1 MKVQNLFGRWA
12 QQGQPLRRAPQ
23 NIATTGLTT
32 GNLLST
38 ILNPVTTAKTT
49 QAAQTTQQDDTTD
62 AAPTTT
68 TAKATTTA
76 ADKQTTNTPSQQT
89 TTSDKTTQQTTTT
102 APSTSKK
109 ASSTLSTVST
119 GSAGSTTVAVVTETS
134 APTDGSAPTTIA
146 SMTTSSTSSRPTGN
160 NGSFS
165 GIKASQ
171 VGMAVGIVA
180 GIAGGFALIVFGIFF
195 WRRHKRRQQMERLGS
210 MEELHRAPSPPLLS
224 RSLTRGA
231 QGPRQPID
239 DDDDFLTPMDTLPN
253 THRMDDMN
261 HNDHNDY
268 GDDKSIYDNDEYYE
282 NDAQQLN
289 PAFPVPPP
297 AAVVPANG
305 RFYSGDPALVRPGTA
320 GSGNNSSG
328 TIPTYSSMS
337 KYTAYS
343 PTAGGAAASPPS
355 TNPFSSAASVRTSS
369 YSNTNSFSRPGAYR
383 NYGDSHQQPYA

>member
-1 MKVQNLFGRWA
+1 MHTR
-12 QQGQPLRRAPQ
+12 
-23 NIATTGLTT
+23 TTV

-38 ILNPVTTAKTT
+38 ILAPVTTAKTT
-49 QAAQTTQQDDTTD
+49 QQTQQTKTTQQQQTETTQ
-62 AAPTTT
+62 APQT
-68 TAKATTTA
+68 TAKETTS
-76 ADKQTTNTPSQQT
+76 DNNQTTDNPAQQT
-89 TTSDKTTQQTTTT
+89 TTPTNKATQPTTTT
-102 APSTSKK
+102 APSTTNNRS
-109 ASSTLSTVST
+109 SSTLST
-119 GSAGSTTVAVVTETS
+119 APKGSTTTTVVTPPPAT
-134 APTDGSAPTTIA
+134 TDGSAETTFP
-146 SMTTSSTSSRPTGN
+146 SLTSSSQTSRPTGS

-261 HNDHNDY
+261 HEHNDY
-268 GDDKSIYDNDEYYE
+268 GDDKSMYDNDEYYE

-320 GSGNNSSG
+320 NSSNNSSG
-328 TIPTYSSMS
+328 TIPTYSAMS

-343 PTAGGAAASPPS
+343 PGAGGAATSPPAA
-355 TNPFSSAASVRTSS
+355 NPFSSGASTRTSS
-369 YSNTNSFSRPGAYR
+369 YSNPNSFSRPGAYR
-383 NYGDSHQQPYA
+383 NYGDTHQQPYS